1 MFVSVFNPPP
11 HTHTHVL
18 QENEVKPMSAP
29 DQSVNDTRC
38 CQLWVF
44 FSFSHLC
51 IFDVSQHITDSEA
64 LMSSAL
70 V

>member
-1 MFVSVFNPPP
+1 MFVSVFNPP

-44 FSFSHLC
+44 FLFPVC
-51 IFDVSQHITDSEA
+51 A
-64 LMSSAL
+64 YLMFPST
-70 V
+70 